1 MCVFFQTSDFL
12 ASLRV
17 SHGASACGARTA
29 PSYEF
34 FDSPSHPDPFWS
46 SAMYGYRRP
55 DKEELRW
62 LVGDSEVTKRW
73 NSAWAYTTLMLH
85 VTNYMRFLTAEVER
99 MGGRFVQGEV
109 HSNISHLRAAM
120 ALFNQAHEAPEA
132 QREEDLQRLAT
143 AATTAF
149 AASSASASSAASNAS
164 GAADAI
170 CPPLRP
176 EVVALLRARPF
187 RFVVNCTGLA
197 SKWLVP
203 DPGVVGIKGI
213 VFRVGGPGV
222 DVADAL
228 THCYSAD
235 EYGAYILPRFDDVT
249 VGGTFG
255 VGDYS
260 TTITPADHER
270 ILGRA
275 EVFCKDLE
283 KLRLA
288 EQQKQQQQRS
298 AGSGSSSGGAA
309 NAPSYYKAMA
319 GTRPWRREVRLE
331 LLGAGVA
338 EPAHA
343 PPSPRV
349 VADPSEDYYSLL
361 DEAAVKR
368 IAEEEAARRARRSP
382 AEQRW
387 EDADADSAAAAGAPK
402 KVPVIHCYGH
412 GGSGITLHMGC
423 AMEVLKLAQSL
434 DDKTNYGLARS
445 ANAGTGKAEAHT
457 AAAAPT
463 SKL

>member
-1 MCVFFQTSDFL
+1 
-12 ASLRV
+12 
-17 SHGASACGARTA
+17 
-29 PSYEF
+29 
-34 FDSPSHPDPFWS
+34 
-46 SAMYGYRRP
+46 
-55 DKEELRW
+55 
-62 LVGDSEVTKRW
+62 
-73 NSAWAYTTLMLH
+73 MLH

-109 HSNISHLRAAM
+109 HGNISHLRAAM

-132 QREEDLQRLAT
+132 QREGALQRLAA
-143 AATTAF
+143 AATVAF
-149 AASSASASSAASNAS
+149 AASSSPDSSVASSASATNTSA
-164 GAADAI
+164 GDAI

-176 EVVALLRARPF
+176 EVVALLRARPY

-288 EQQKQQQQRS
+288 EQQKQQQRS
-298 AGSGSSSGGAA
+298 GSGSGGAA

-343 PPSPRV
+343 PPAPRL
-349 VADPSEDYYSLL
+349 VAEPSEDYYSLL
-361 DEAAVKR
+361 DETAVKR
-368 IAEEEAARRARRSP
+368 IAEEEADRRARRSP

-387 EDADADSAAAAGAPK
+387 EDADDSTAGAPK

-434 DDKTNYGLARS
+434 DNKTNNDLARS
-445 ANAGTGKAEAHT
+445 ANAGTDKAKDHS
-457 AAAAPT
+457 AAAHT